1 MGSKDGTLNW
11 SQLILGQ
18 CLSRVL
24 ESTKAIGQFMVSE
37 KCMQMASMYFSL
49 KLQVSIT
56 NMVAVT

>member
-49 KLQVSIT
+49 KL
-56 NMVAVT
+56 